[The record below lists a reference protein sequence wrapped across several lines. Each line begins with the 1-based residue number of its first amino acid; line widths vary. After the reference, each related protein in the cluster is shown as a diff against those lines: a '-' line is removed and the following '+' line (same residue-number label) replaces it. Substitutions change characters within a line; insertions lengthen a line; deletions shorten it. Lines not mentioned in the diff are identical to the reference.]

1 MKAFINKITGTL
13 MYVDDSRV
21 DEYIEAG
28 YEPASDTNEDEPA
41 SDTNE
46 DETVSEVEKNT
57 DTDETEED
65 SKKTDK
71 KSGKKG
77 A

>member
-1 MKAFINKITGTL
+1 MKPFVNKITGTL

-28 YEPASDTNEDEPA
+28 YEPASDTNEDE
-41 SDTNE
+41 
-46 DETVSEVEKNT
+46 TVSEVEKNT

-65 SKKTDK
+65 SNK

>member
-1 MKAFINKITGTL
+1 MKPFVNKITGTL

-28 YEPASDTNEDEPA
+28 YEPASDTNEDE
-41 SDTNE
+41 
-46 DETVSEVEKNT
+46 TVSEVEKNT
-57 DTDETEED
+57 DTDETKED
-65 SKKTDK
+65 SKNTDK
-71 KSGKKG
+71 KLGKKG

>member
-28 YEPASDTNEDEPA
+28 YEPALDA
-41 SDTNE
+41 NE

-65 SKKTDK
+65 SKKNDK

>member
-28 YEPASDTNEDEPA
+28 YEPASDTNEDE
-41 SDTNE
+41 
-46 DETVSEVEKNT
+46 TVSDVNT

-71 KSGKKG
+71 KSRKKG

>member
-28 YEPASDTNEDEPA
+28 YEPASDTNEDE
-41 SDTNE
+41 
-46 DETVSEVEKNT
+46 TVSEVEKNT
-57 DTDETEED
+57 DTYETEED

>member
-28 YEPASDTNEDEPA
+28 YEPASDTNEDE
-41 SDTNE
+41 
-46 DETVSEVEKNT
+46 TVSDVDT

>member
-28 YEPASDTNEDEPA
+28 YEPASDTNEDE
-41 SDTNE
+41 
-46 DETVSEVEKNT
+46 TVSEVEKN
-57 DTDETEED
+57 TDETEED

>member
-28 YEPASDTNEDEPA
+28 YEPASDTNEDE
-41 SDTNE
+41 
-46 DETVSEVEKNT
+46 TVSDVNT

-65 SKKTDK
+65 SKNTNK

>member
-1 MKAFINKITGTL
+1 MKVFINKITGTL

-28 YEPASDTNEDEPA
+28 YEPASDTNEDE
-41 SDTNE
+41 
-46 DETVSEVEKNT
+46 TVSDVDT

>member
-28 YEPASDTNEDEPA
+28 YEPASYANEMRLFLM
-41 SDTNE
+41 
-46 DETVSEVEKNT
+46 
-57 DTDETEED
+57 
-65 SKKTDK
+65 
-71 KSGKKG
+71 
-77 A
+77 

>member
-28 YEPASDTNEDEPA
+28 YEPAS
-41 SDTNE
+41 
-46 DETVSEVEKNT
+46 VSEVEKNT

>member
-28 YEPASDTNEDEPA
+28 YEPASDTNEDE
-41 SDTNE
+41 
-46 DETVSEVEKNT
+46 TVSDVNT

>member
-28 YEPASDTNEDEPA
+28 YEPASDTNEDE
-41 SDTNE
+41 
-46 DETVSEVEKNT
+46 TVSEVEKNT

-71 KSGKKG
+71 KAGKKG

>member
-28 YEPASDTNEDEPA
+28 YEPASDTNEDE
-41 SDTNE
+41 
-46 DETVSEVEKNT
+46 TVSEVEKNT

-71 KSGKKG
+71 KLGKKG

>member
-28 YEPASDTNEDEPA
+28 YEPASDTNEDE
-41 SDTNE
+41 
-46 DETVSEVEKNT
+46 TVSDVNT

-65 SKKTDK
+65 SKKTNN

>member
-28 YEPASDTNEDEPA
+28 YEPA

-77 A
+77 RKDGIRRDS

>member
-1 MKAFINKITGTL
+1 MKPFVNKITGTL

-28 YEPASDTNEDEPA
+28 YEPASDTNEDE
-41 SDTNE
+41 
-46 DETVSEVEKNT
+46 TVSEVEKNT

-65 SKKTDK
+65 SKNTDK
-71 KSGKKG
+71 KLGKKG

>member
-28 YEPASDTNEDEPA
+28 YEPASDTNEDE
-41 SDTNE
+41 
-46 DETVSEVEKNT
+46 TVSEVEKNT
-57 DTDETEED
+57 DTAETEED

>member
-28 YEPASDTNEDEPA
+28 YEPASDTNEDE
-41 SDTNE
+41 
-46 DETVSEVEKNT
+46 TVSEVEKNT

-71 KSGKKG
+71 KSGKNG

>member
-1 MKAFINKITGTL
+1 MKAFINKITRTL

-28 YEPASDTNEDEPA
+28 YEPASDTNEDE
-41 SDTNE
+41 
-46 DETVSEVEKNT
+46 TVSDVNT

>member
-1 MKAFINKITGTL
+1 MKPFVNKITGTL

-28 YEPASDTNEDEPA
+28 YEPASDTNEDE
-41 SDTNE
+41 
-46 DETVSEVEKNT
+46 TVSEVEKNT
-57 DTDETEED
+57 DTAETEED

>member
-1 MKAFINKITGTL
+1 MKPFVNKITGTL

-28 YEPASDTNEDEPA
+28 YEPA

-71 KSGKKG
+71 KLGKKG
-77 A
+77 V

>member
-28 YEPASDTNEDEPA
+28 YEPASDTNEDE
-41 SDTNE
+41 
-46 DETVSEVEKNT
+46 TVSDVNT

-65 SKKTDK
+65 SKKTNK

>member
-28 YEPASDTNEDEPA
+28 YEPASDTNEDE
-41 SDTNE
+41 
-46 DETVSEVEKNT
+46 TVSEVEKNT

-65 SKKTDK
+65 SKKIDK

>member
-28 YEPASDTNEDEPA
+28 YEPASDTNED
-41 SDTNE
+41 
-46 DETVSEVEKNT
+46 
-57 DTDETEED
+57 
-65 SKKTDK
+65 
-71 KSGKKG
+71 
-77 A
+77 

>member
-28 YEPASDTNEDEPA
+28 YEPASDA
-41 SDTNE
+41 NE

-65 SKKTDK
+65 SKKPDK

>member
-1 MKAFINKITGTL
+1 MKPFVNKITGTL

-21 DEYIEAG
+21 EEYIEAG
-28 YEPASDTNEDEPA
+28 YEPV

>member
-28 YEPASDTNEDEPA
+28 YEPASDTNEDE
-41 SDTNE
+41 
-46 DETVSEVEKNT
+46 TVSEVEKNT
-57 DTDETEED
+57 DTEETEED

>member
-1 MKAFINKITGTL
+1 MKPFVNKITGTL

-28 YEPASDTNEDEPA
+28 YEPASDTNEDE
-41 SDTNE
+41 
-46 DETVSEVEKNT
+46 TVSDVDT